1 MFFASVVIHPPLIIP
16 SSTSPLSPSFFSPPQ
31 NDLHCYNYWVIS
43 TVITLNICSV
53 TMLRAFACALWQLF
67 YVLTVLWCRQTNP
80 PPFSHCSQYVLSAL
94 ERWTGFY
101 VSGGSMLGWFACA
114 GMWESEE
121 ESDWRGRLSCRRA
134 LLRSLEVKGQLMI
147 LSQKSNISWGETF
160 QYQTLQRRQSNWY
173 YWQNYHPPSWFPL
186 MDTPIL
192 SCVSVCLSL
201 WMNNKQPPSRQTV
214 KQANL

>member
-1 MFFASVVIHPPLIIP
+1 MFFAPVVVHHPLI
-16 SSTSPLSPSFFSPPQ
+16 PPPR

-53 TMLRAFACALWQLF
+53 TMLRDFACALWQLF

-80 PPFSHCSQYVLSAL
+80 PLFSHCSQYVLSAL
-94 ERWTGFY
+94 ERWNGFY
-101 VSGGSMLGWFACA
+101 MSGGSMVGWFACA
-114 GMWESEE
+114 GVWESEE
-121 ESDWRGRLSCRRA
+121 ESDWRERLSCRLRWRA
-134 LLRSLEVKGQLMI
+134 LLRYLEVKGQLMI

-160 QYQTLQRRQSNWY
+160 QYQILQRRQSNLY

-192 SCVSVCLSL
+192 SCVSVGLSL